1 MKKEESIKAGK
12 EKALGA
18 IGEFKKFISQGNVM
32 DMAVG
37 VIMGGAFGKIVTS
50 LVNDMLMPIV
60 GLLLGKVD
68 FSALS
73 FNGIK
78 YGAFIQSIVD
88 FLIVAVCIF
97 AMVKILEKF
106 KRKDYS
112 GYVVEYDSENEEE
125 IDSCLSD
132 MFGVEIEY
140 YH

>member
-50 LVNDMLMPIV
+50 LVNDILMPIV

-97 AMVKILEKF
+97 AMVKVLEKF
-106 KRKDYS
+106 KRKEEVKDEAES
-112 GYVVEYDSENEEE
+112 RAEELVLLEE
-125 IDSCLSD
+125 IRDAIKESKKK
-132 MFGVEIEY
+132 
-140 YH
+140 

>member
-50 LVNDMLMPIV
+50 LVNDILMPIV

-106 KRKDYS
+106 KRKEEVKDEAES
-112 GYVVEYDSENEEE
+112 RAEELVLLEE
-125 IDSCLSD
+125 IRDAIKESKKK
-132 MFGVEIEY
+132 
-140 YH
+140 

>member
-1 MKKEESIKAGK
+1 MKKQESIKAGK

-50 LVNDMLMPIV
+50 LVNDILMPLI

-68 FSALS
+68 FSELS
-73 FNGIK
+73 IHGIK

-97 AMVKILEKF
+97 AMVKVLEKF
-106 KRKDYS
+106 KRKEEVKDEAES
-112 GYVVEYDSENEEE
+112 RAEELVLLEE
-125 IDSCLSD
+125 IRDAIKESKKK
-132 MFGVEIEY
+132 
-140 YH
+140 

>member
-50 LVNDMLMPIV
+50 LVNDILMPIV

-97 AMVKILEKF
+97 AMVKVLEKF
-106 KRKDYS
+106 KRKEEVKDEAEPRAEEL
-112 GYVVEYDSENEEE
+112 VLLEE
-125 IDSCLSD
+125 IRDAIKESKKK
-132 MFGVEIEY
+132 
-140 YH
+140 